1 MAADAS
7 DISKVDSAIAGMEE
21 KKRRTTS
28 SAPGVMNLQELGM
41 ISLTHSPYPSADTH
55 QRRKAPKSLYP
66 PIPREPAGTLSP
78 FKPFSA

>member
-7 DISKVDSAIAGMEE
+7 DIKKVDSAIAGMEE

-41 ISLTHSPYPSADTH
+41 IPLTY
-55 QRRKAPKSLYP
+55 
-66 PIPREPAGTLSP
+66 PIPLN
-78 FKPFSA
+78 